1 MDTLVQELKNLKAR
15 AKRLEQ
21 EIDVETVEAK
31 ELAKQAELTA
41 LNNRITELQKEK
53 NILLEQSR
61 GNFLFLRGE
70 FYFLLE
76 FVYFLWPWIFI
87 CLQVL

>member
-1 MDTLVQELKNLKAR
+1 METLDQELSKLKAR
-15 AKRLEQ
+15 AERLEQ
-21 EIDVETVEAK
+21 EIDVETDRDEKIAK
-31 ELAKQAELTA
+31 RAELTA

-61 GNFLFLRGE
+61 GKFLFLRGE

-76 FVYFLWPWIFI
+76 FVYFLWP
-87 CLQVL
+87 